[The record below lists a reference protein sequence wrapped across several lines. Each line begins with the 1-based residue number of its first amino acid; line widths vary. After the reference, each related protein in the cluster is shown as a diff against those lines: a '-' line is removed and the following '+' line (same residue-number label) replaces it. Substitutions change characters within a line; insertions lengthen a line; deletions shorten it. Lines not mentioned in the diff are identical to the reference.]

1 MIQMRI
7 FSLMFHLTELQSLQL
22 KRQKL
27 TVPARE
33 IIRQAQEKQ
42 KQEYLD
48 ALVAMEKLL
57 KSRKTEFEAGP
68 DSLQAQRA
76 RAIHGVLVVVVGRK
90 KNSLL
95 IASQMSAE
103 TNGFSPNHGSRL
115 LHGWTREW
123 IRSRDLPT
131 SSRGSHAKVFLML
144 SDPALRT
151 EIRSYLRSNKWLTN
165 PDKLRLFINREM
177 LPTAAK
183 DYAKHITGTE
193 MPEGLKKYLE
203 LELFLLAHDEMTA
216 QANDGL
222 KWSWVF
228 EGEHAIRKKGVGRGI
243 HQSDVICSTYGW
255 LKDASQT
262 LEYGKNYEG
271 YWNGELFIKQLK
283 EKIIPTFEW
292 LHGPQYQ
299 ALSLINNSQGHAAY
313 AEDALLAT
321 RMNLNPGGKQAWLRN
336 GWFERDGNHFVQSM
350 IFPHDHPEFLN
361 QPKGMKVKYLCEH
374 CDYTF
379 DTLKA
384 NMPKAME
391 SVLRETIHRWEH
403 PYQDGLDAKDAQARV
418 KTFSS
423 KKYKSH
429 RRIPES
435 LAVQFDT

>member
-1 MIQMRI
+1 MSDFEDSDRDSDADSLSDVPSDRASEPAVEGEAAFHIQPI
-7 FSLMFHLTELQSLQL
+7 
-22 KRQKL
+22 
-27 TVPARE
+27 PAPK
-33 IIRQAQEKQ
+33 RQAQEKR

-68 DSLQAQRA
+68 DSLQARHA
-76 RAIHGVLVVVVGRK
+76 CAIHGVLVVVVGRK

-115 LHGWTREW
+115 LHGWTREC
-123 IRSRDLPT
+123 IRR
-131 SSRGSHAKVFLML
+131 SHAKVFSML
-144 SDPALRT
+144 
-151 EIRSYLRSNKWLTN
+151 K
-165 PDKLRLFINREM
+165 M

-203 LELFLLAHDEMTA
+203 LELFPCIGLKMTA

-222 KWSWVF
+222 KWRWVF

-271 YWNGELFIKQLK
+271 YWNGELFIKQ
-283 EKIIPTFEW
+283 
-292 LHGPQYQ
+292 
-299 ALSLINNSQGHAAY
+299 ALFLIDNSQGHAAY

-321 RMNLNPGGKQAWLRN
+321 RMNLNPGGKQARLRN

-350 IFPHDHPEFLN
+350 IFPHDHPEFPN
-361 QPKGMKVKYLCEH
+361 QPKGMKVYLRDH

-391 SVLRETIHRWEH
+391 SVLQETIRRWEH
-403 PYQDGLDAKDAQARV
+403 CVHRWISAYRDV